1 MREILFRGKRLDNGE
16 WVYGWP
22 FADTADCS
30 LKKIGKCGCPHDGS
44 EYFIVEWVDD
54 YHEYEERQVIPNT
67 VGQYTGLHD
76 ATKWENLTE
85 KEQQEFLRIHKKE
98 DWNGKRIFEGDI
110 LHIAKI
116 ADALG
121 GYYLPPLDYH
131 VNVVVKWDLCAWMWE
146 TLCEDKR
153 YISFPD
159 AWCHYECEVIGN
171 IYDNPELLK
180 GGNNN
185 V

>member
-1 MREILFRGKRLDNGE
+1 MREIIFRGKRMDNGE

-30 LKKIGKCGCPHDGS
+30 LKKVGKCVCPHDGS

-54 YHEYEERQVIPNT
+54 FHEYEEREVIPDT
-67 VGQYTGLHD
+67 VGQYTGLND
-76 ATKWENLTE
+76 K
-85 KEQQEFLRIHKKE
+85 
-98 DWNGKRIFEGDI
+98 NGQRIFEGDI

-146 TLCEDKR
+146 TLCDDKR
-153 YISFPD
+153 YITFPD
-159 AWCHYECEVIGN
+159 AWRLYECEIIGN
-171 IYDNPELLK
+171 VHDNPELLREEAQP
-180 GGNNN
+180 
-185 V
+185 